1 MSESVYIHGT
11 AADEQRRLSLLND
24 VLLNNASL
32 RKMKAD
38 GTIDKILANWGLK

>member
-1 MSESVYIHGT
+1 MLDKV
-11 AADEQRRLSLLND
+11 
-24 VLLNNASL
+24 NASL